1 MGDKFFME
9 NVLYGSKV
17 TNDLYMHGVVE
28 SSTEKITI
36 LFNKILQDTLKMH
49 NELYKAMEE
58 SEMYI
63 VQNVEESKIIKSK
76 QKLEEACQVL
86 NCEEE

>member
-28 SSTEKITI
+28 SSTEKVTI

-49 NELYKAMEE
+49 NELYKSMEE
-58 SEMYI
+58 CGMYTA
-63 VQNVEESKIIKSK
+63 QNVEESKITKSK
-76 QKLEEACQVL
+76 QKLKTSCQIL